1 MSDKKVSKEFILN
14 VKSWV
19 EADDEI
25 NKIKEKTKE
34 YTKIKKDRES
44 YILEYLQTIEEST
57 LDLPDG
63 GKLKRNITKSQG
75 PIKKELIHKALTE
88 VTGNTNTALAMTEH
102 ILKSRP
108 VTEKVSLRRSKLKAI
123 KGAIEKE

>member
-1 MSDKKVSKEFILN
+1 MSDKKVSKEFIQN
-14 VKSWV
+14 VKAWV

-34 YTKIKKDRES
+34 YTKLKKDKEA
-44 YILEYLQTIEEST
+44 YILEYLQTIEAST

-88 VTGNTNTALAMTEH
+88 VTGNANTAMAMTEH

-108 VTEKVSLRRSKLKAI
+108 ITEKVSLRRSKMRAV
-123 KGAIEKE
+123 KGAIPKE